1 MCQALNFSTV
11 GTVVGAQDTTK
22 NKRSI
27 SLKACIL
34 VEGRDNTHNI
44 EVNYILK

>member
-22 NKRSI
+22 NKTKI
-27 SLKACIL
+27 YIPKSLYSSGGK
-34 VEGRDNTHNI
+34 R
-44 EVNYILK
+44 